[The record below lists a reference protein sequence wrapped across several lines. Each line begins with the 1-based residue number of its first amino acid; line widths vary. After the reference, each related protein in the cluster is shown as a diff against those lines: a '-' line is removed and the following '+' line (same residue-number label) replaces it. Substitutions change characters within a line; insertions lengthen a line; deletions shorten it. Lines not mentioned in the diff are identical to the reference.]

1 MDTPTPTTPCPFDR
15 LRELL
20 EWVLS
25 TDIVEFSL
33 EREGEKV
40 SLKRSGYEALPPP
53 ERRIER
59 TRPETPSSE
68 TQAGQLPAQ
77 ENPKA
82 LTITSPMVGT
92 FYRSPAPEAKSY
104 VEVGDIIHKGQVV
117 CINEAMKIM
126 NEIESDVTGRVFKVL
141 VDDRKPVGFGTPL
154 FELEPIP
161 A

>member
-33 EREGEKV
+33 EREGERV
-40 SLKRSGYEALPPP
+40 SLKRSGFEALPPP

-59 TRPETPSSE
+59 IRPETPSSD
-68 TQAGQLPAQ
+68 TQAGQPSAQ

-92 FYRSPAPEAKSY
+92 FYRSPAPEAKPY
-104 VEVGDIIHKGQVV
+104 VEVGDVIHKGQVV
-117 CINEAMKIM
+117 CIIEAMKIM
-126 NEIESDVTGRVFKVL
+126 NEIESDVTGRVLKVL
-141 VDDRKPVGFGTPL
+141 VDDSKPVGFGTPL

>member
-1 MDTPTPTTPCPFDR
+1 MDTPTPTTPCPSDR

-40 SLKRSGYEALPPP
+40 SLKRSGFEALPHP

-59 TRPETPSSE
+59 IRPETPSSE
-68 TQAGQLPAQ
+68 AQAGQLPAQ
-77 ENPKA
+77 EKPKA

-92 FYRSPAPEAKSY
+92 FYRSPAPEAKPY
-104 VEVGDIIHKGQVV
+104 VEVGEIIHKGQVV
-117 CINEAMKIM
+117 CIIEAMKIM